1 MEVMTITPNSNPDRH
16 LLDSRGYC
24 LPKWDPRYSMA
35 HTDLVKA
42 AAGSTE
48 KLTDEGL
55 ATQFKPSDEGLATQ
69 FPTLKDVRPLE
80 IVQEEGFPRVTVR
93 ICVRARVRVSGVQDQ
108 LGLES
113 GLMRCRTMYISDPS
127 L

>member
-16 LLDSRGYC
+16 LLDSRGHS

-48 KLTDEGL
+48 KLTDE
-55 ATQFKPSDEGLATQ
+55 EIATQ

-80 IVQEEGFPRVTVR
+80 IVQEEGFPRVRVR
-93 ICVRARVRVSGVQDQ
+93 ICVRARVRVSGVKDQ

-113 GLMRCRTMYISDPS
+113 GLMRCMYISCILLYRP
-127 L
+127 